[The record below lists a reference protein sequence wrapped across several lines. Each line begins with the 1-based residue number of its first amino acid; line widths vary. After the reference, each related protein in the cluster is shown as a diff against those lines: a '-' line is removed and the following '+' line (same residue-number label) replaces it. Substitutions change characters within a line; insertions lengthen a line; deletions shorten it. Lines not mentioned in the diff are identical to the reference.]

1 MAALEVFD
9 TTKLA
14 KVLPGKFPV
23 EGIRFSPQLV
33 KFSYRGN
40 DTFVEMSAS
49 TKYTIYEK
57 SAKRGPDLHRRFYLT
72 LKICSA
78 YIISLALLLPVVS
91 EAQAPQYVGISRG
104 EMDYFASRQRNF
116 QWCWAAS
123 IQMVLNYYGIDIL
136 QEQIVARTYGTDPRG
151 RVPDWA
157 GTLETILS
165 NLNQRGTDNRGRPY
179 SVHSRMGKEAPE
191 PLSLIQELS
200 RRKPVIFAYSN
211 GPGTG
216 HVAVVEGA
224 VFEPS
229 SYGPIIQ
236 SLFVRDPWPSWKN
249 IMERGRREYAARDL
263 ASRVHFYWYI
273 TSVWT
278 SDRPGA
284 LLPVWSDK
292 RQRGFDRFAGAG
304 SPIHHLGGAGPRGGV
319 GSPRMLEVL
328 SRK

>member
-1 MAALEVFD
+1 MI
-9 TTKLA
+9 
-14 KVLPGKFPV
+14 G
-23 EGIRFSPQLV
+23 
-33 KFSYRGN
+33 
-40 DTFVEMSAS
+40 
-49 TKYTIYEK
+49 
-57 SAKRGPDLHRRFYLT
+57 
-72 LKICSA
+72 
-78 YIISLALLLPVVS
+78 LALLLPVVS

-151 RVPDWA
+151 RVPDWG

-165 NLNQRGTDNRGRPY
+165 NLNRGGTDNRGRPY
-179 SVHSRMGKEAPE
+179 SVHSRVGKEAPE

-200 RRKPVIFAYSN
+200 RRKPVIFAYST

-229 SYGPIIQ
+229 PYGPIIQ
-236 SLFVRDPWPSWKN
+236 SLFVRDPWPGWEN
-249 IMERGRREYAARDL
+249 VTDRGRREYAARDL

-278 SDRPGA
+278 PDRPGA
-284 LLPVWSDK
+284 LLPQWSDK
-292 RQRGFDRFAGAG
+292 RQRRYDHFTGAG
-304 SPIHHLGGAGPRGGV
+304 SPIVPLGGAEPRGAV
-319 GSPRMLEVL
+319 GSASMREKF